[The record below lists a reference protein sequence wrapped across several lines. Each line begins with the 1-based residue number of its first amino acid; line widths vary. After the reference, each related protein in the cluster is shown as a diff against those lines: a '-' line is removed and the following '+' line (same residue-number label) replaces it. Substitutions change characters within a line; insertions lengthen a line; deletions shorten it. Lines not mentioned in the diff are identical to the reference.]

1 VPDETICMFYLLS
14 FRRSLRKQLAIARE
28 ARRVD
33 VLCERLSLS
42 NKMVKGSESYMELV
56 NIISS
61 AVKALEKEVGSEL
74 DKVSAIMGHGIVNR
88 LSCSADVQKLCSCA
102 LEIVDSA
109 VDKTMEFESNKN
121 PKPVGKFVS

>member
-1 VPDETICMFYLLS
+1 V
-14 FRRSLRKQLAIARE
+14 RKQLAIARE

-42 NKMVKGSESYMELV
+42 NKMVNGSENYMELV

-61 AVKALEKEVGSEL
+61 AVKALEKEVGSAL
-74 DKVSAIMGHGIVNR
+74 DKVSAITGYGIVNR
-88 LSCSADVQKLCSCA
+88 LSCSADVEKLCSSA

-109 VDKTMEFESNKN
+109 VHKTIEFESKN
-121 PKPVGKFVS
+121 NLKPVGKLVS